1 MISIEPDTE
10 RSPLLDDSDSR
21 GYTAGSRPLL
31 DSKKEDAGQLS
42 TLRGSLIGL
51 SVWVLIFIL
60 TNNVS
65 LITTIQSPI
74 AIALGASSE
83 VSWFTSAYLIAIT
96 SITPVAGRLCTIF
109 TPRVYLLASIVV
121 QACGL
126 LLTSQARSLGTFLVG
141 RVVTGMGSAAVTPV
155 AFILV
160 TELTSARRRGLFFGC
175 INTGYTCG
183 VACGAIIAGALEPLV
198 GWRAV
203 FWLQIPFTLCAAL
216 LAFFSIPPPQPQSRE
231 AAVAVSNTATATAA
245 GYEQQPESLAKKLS
259 QIDYFG
265 VITIIGAVVLLLYSL
280 SSPQVQITPIILS
293 LASLVLF
300 VLVEA
305 HWAKHP
311 IVPVS
316 VLKSR
321 GNILTGVATVGVMTA
336 RWGVLFYTPT
346 YVLTLRGW
354 SQASA
359 GLTLIPTNLGFG
371 VGGLLAGWLHIRR
384 TGSFYV
390 SCIVTFSLFALS
402 MFAVSWISTPNSNI
416 YAYIVVLFVN
426 GFIVGSL
433 LNYSLAHVLHLT
445 APATHIIVIPLNA
458 MFRSLSG
465 SFGSSVS
472 GGLFLRTLS
481 RTLSEEFAK
490 RGITGKAPLIR
501 QLVGTPILVQRLTG
515 VDREVAVIGYQ
526 TALKTMYLAGGFF
539 ALGMLLV
546 QSGVGWTAPEVVK
559 GEEDADA
566 EGTDER
572 ISRDVLSPVVS
583 REPVA
588 S

>member
-1 MISIEPDTE
+1 MTNTEPDTE
-10 RSPLLDDSDSR
+10 R
-21 GYTAGSRPLL
+21 RPLL
-31 DSKKEDAGQLS
+31 ADSRDTSGRPLSDSKKEDAGLS

-51 SVWVLIFIL
+51 SVWILIFVL

-83 VSWFTSAYLIAIT
+83 VSWFTSGYLIAIT
-96 SITPVAGRLCTIF
+96 SITPVAGRLCAIF

-141 RVVTGMGSAAVTPV
+141 RVVTGIGSAAVTPV

-160 TELTSARRRGLFFGC
+160 TELTSPRRRGLFFGC
-175 INTGYTCG
+175 INTGYTSG

-216 LAFFSIPPPQPQSRE
+216 LAFFSIPPPRE
-231 AAVAVSNTATATAA
+231 AVVSTAT
-245 GYEQQPESLAKKLS
+245 GYERQSLAKKLS

-293 LASLVLF
+293 LASLILF
-300 VLVEA
+300 VLVET
-305 HWAKHP
+305 HWAKQP

-384 TGSFYV
+384 TGSFYA
-390 SCIVTFSLFALS
+390 SCIVTFGLFALS
-402 MFAVSWISTPNSNI
+402 MFTVSWISTPNSNI
-416 YAYIVVLFVN
+416 YMYIAVLFLN
-426 GFIVGSL
+426 GFIVGAL

-445 APATHIIVIPLNA
+445 TPATHIIVIPLNA

-481 RTLSEEFAK
+481 RTLSEEFAR
-490 RGITGKAPLIR
+490 RGITGKASLIR

-515 VDREVAVIGYQ
+515 VDREVAVIGYE
-526 TALKTMYLAGGFF
+526 TALKTMYLVGGFF
-539 ALGMLLV
+539 ALGMLVV
-546 QSGVGWTAPEVVK
+546 QAGVGWTAPDVVK

>member
-1 MISIEPDTE
+1 MTDDNVGSERTPLLSSTSNAAVTSIESHTE
-10 RSPLLDDSDSR
+10 EQRDSVPVPR
-21 GYTAGSRPLL
+21 RPA
-31 DSKKEDAGQLS
+31 DGLS
-42 TLRGSLIGL
+42 TLRGFLICV

-74 AIALGASSE
+74 ATDLKVSSE

-96 SITPVAGRLCTIF
+96 SITPVAGRLCAIF
-109 TPRVYLLASIVV
+109 TPRVYLLASVIV
-121 QACGL
+121 QTAGL
-126 LLTSQARSLGTFLVG
+126 LLTSRAKSLAMFLAG
-141 RVVTGMGSAAVTPV
+141 RVVTGIGSASITPV

-175 INTGYTCG
+175 INTGYTTG

-203 FWLQIPFTLCAAL
+203 FWLQIPFAL
-216 LAFFSIPPPQPQSRE
+216 SAVTVAFFAIPKPKPGAG
-231 AAVAVSNTATATAA
+231 AAASSSET
-245 GYEQQPESLAKKLS
+245 LAKKLS
-259 QIDYFG
+259 QIDYLG
-265 VITIIGAVVLLLYSL
+265 VLTIIAAVVLLLYSL

-293 LASLVLF
+293 LASFVLF
-300 VLVEA
+300 LLVEA
-305 HWAKHP
+305 TWASQP

-321 GNILTGVATVGVMTA
+321 GNILTGIATVGVMTA

-354 SQASA
+354 PQTKA

-371 VGGLLAGWLHIRR
+371 LGGLLAGWLHIRR
-384 TGSFYV
+384 TGSFYIA
-390 SCIVTFSLFALS
+390 CLVTFVLFALS
-402 MFAVSWISTPNSNI
+402 MFTVSWISTPTSNI
-416 YAYIVVLFVN
+416 YLYLGVLFLN
-426 GFIVGSL
+426 GLIVGAL

-445 APATHIIVIPLNA
+445 HPATHVIVIPLNA

-465 SFGSSVS
+465 SFGSSVT
-472 GGLFLRTLS
+472 GGLFLRTLQ
-481 RTLSEEFAK
+481 RALT
-490 RGITGKAPLIR
+490 RGFEDRGLPVTPDKAALIR

-515 VDREVAVIGYQ
+515 VDKEVALSGYEQ
-526 TALKTMYLAGGFF
+526 ALSTIYMVGGVWTI
-539 ALGMLLV
+539 GMLLV
-546 QSGVGWTAPEVVK
+546 QAGTGWTSPEVVK
-559 GEEDADA
+559 DEEGAHDS
-566 EGTDER
+566 DEETMQNG
-572 ISRDVLSPVVS
+572 LSPALS
-583 REPVA
+583 REAVA

>member
-1 MISIEPDTE
+1 MTNTEPDTE
-10 RSPLLDDSDSR
+10 RRPLLADSR
-21 GYTAGSRPLL
+21 GHPSGRPLS
-31 DSKKEDAGQLS
+31 DSKRVDVGLS

-51 SVWVLIFIL
+51 SVWILIFVL

-96 SITPVAGRLCTIF
+96 SITPVAGRLCAIF

-141 RVVTGMGSAAVTPV
+141 RVVTGIGSAAVTPV

-160 TELTSARRRGLFFGC
+160 TELTSPRRRGLFFGC
-175 INTGYTCG
+175 INTGYTSG

-216 LAFFSIPPPQPQSRE
+216 LAFFSIPPPPRE
-231 AAVAVSNTATATAA
+231 AVVSGHTAT
-245 GYEQQPESLAKKLS
+245 GYGQQSLAKKLS

-280 SSPQVQITPIILS
+280 SSPQVQVTPIILS

-305 HWAKHP
+305 HWAKQP

-390 SCIVTFSLFALS
+390 SCIVTFGLFALS
-402 MFAVSWISTPNSNI
+402 MLAVSWISTPHSNI
-416 YAYIVVLFVN
+416 YIYIAVLFLN

-445 APATHIIVIPLNA
+445 TPATHIIVIPLNA

-481 RTLSEEFAK
+481 RTLSEEFAR
-490 RGITGKAPLIR
+490 RGITGKSPLIR

-515 VDREVAVIGYQ
+515 VDREVAVIGYE
-526 TALKTMYLAGGFF
+526 TALKTMYLVGGFF
-539 ALGMLLV
+539 ALGMLVV
-546 QSGVGWTAPEVVK
+546 QAGVGWTAPEVVK